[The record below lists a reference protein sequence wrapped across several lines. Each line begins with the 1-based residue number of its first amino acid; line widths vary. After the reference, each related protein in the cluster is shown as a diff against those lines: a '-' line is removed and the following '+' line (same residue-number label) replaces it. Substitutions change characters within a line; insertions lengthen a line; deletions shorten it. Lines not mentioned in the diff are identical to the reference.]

1 MKIINRIIS
10 FDSTK
15 KYFLSVNDNSNEH
28 IEACLL
34 FLPKHGNIICIS
46 SQIGCMRKCRFC
58 ASGLKNFV
66 RNLTS
71 IEIQEQVEIIL
82 NDNPNLLF
90 DGFQVTYMGS
100 GEPLENWDN
109 VFDSIDML
117 FSKYD
122 ILKKINI
129 STIWPQNAMNKYK
142 TINWGKYIDR
152 IHLQFSLHF
161 SNDEERNKYFY
172 SEVPS
177 IKSSIECL
185 NSIANIICDTYRINY
200 IPFNNVN
207 DTEKNIEELIAIMKT
222 TDNSI
227 LKISQMC
234 YIKDSFLIP
243 SNNFDSFVEK
253 LLDKIPST
261 EVFKSDGTDIN
272 AGCGQFYNES
282 LL

>member
-1 MKIINRIIS
+1 MEIINRITS
-10 FDSTK
+10 LDFTK
-15 KYFLSVNDNSNEH
+15 KYFLSVDDNSNEH

-71 IEIQEQVEIIL
+71 IEIQEQVEIII
-82 NDNPNLLF
+82 NDNPSLLS

-117 FSKYD
+117 FNKYAL
-122 ILKKINI
+122 LKKINI
-129 STIWPQNAMNKYK
+129 STIWPQNAIKKYK
-142 TINWGKYIDR
+142 SINWEKYINR

-161 SNDEERNKYFY
+161 SNDEDRNKYFY

-177 IKSSIECL
+177 IETSIKCL
-185 NSIANIICDTYRINY
+185 NSISNIICDTYRINY
-200 IPFNNVN
+200 IPFNSVN
-207 DTEKNIEELIAIMKT
+207 DTEKNIEELISIMNT
-222 TDNSI
+222 TVNSV

-234 YIKDSFLIP
+234 YIQDSHLIP
-243 SNNFDSFVEK
+243 SNKFDSFVEK
-253 LLDKIPST
+253 LLNKISAI